1 MTLINCIY
9 SKNQFPFRSQEPVQN
24 RIHLSEEEEV
34 NSKEYF
40 FLIYSS
46 SIFLLPGMCVKAY
59 RVTNNEKIFINIC
72 TSDGIP
78 APEDISADQLTEI
91 LLSETPSNYKIPMSI
106 TELRLIPDKSGK
118 DAVACDVA
126 VHPNYFRKID
136 ALRVF
141 REFLI
146 TIVFEALDTKYNVQV
161 NRDTWIVLKNR
172 KCMGTLVKHRVQNR
186 DVQKVYES
194 YQNPTKEHKTL
205 INVLK
210 GGEQI
215 EYKQTNYNSIT
226 EISTKRGASDT
237 NGKISTVNLTKLNN
251 AQNNNSRKPDCRLY
265 KTNEAASQ
273 LLVAEFFLPE
283 VIDATEIL
291 LDLNVDRLVLESRR
305 FGYLFDS
312 FVPSYIDVNA
322 SMADFN
328 RVHRVRR
335 ILEERLFSE
344 GTRLYFFFFHWF
356 FRF

>member
-1 MTLINCIY
+1 
-9 SKNQFPFRSQEPVQN
+9 
-24 RIHLSEEEEV
+24 
-34 NSKEYF
+34 
-40 FLIYSS
+40 
-46 SIFLLPGMCVKAY
+46 MCVKAY

-91 LLSETPSNYKIPMSI
+91 LSSETPSNYKIPMSI

-126 VHPNYFRKID
+126 VHPNFFRKLE

-172 KCMGTLVKHRVQNR
+172 KCMGSLVKHRVQNR
-186 DVQKVYES
+186 DVQKVVES

-205 INVLK
+205 INELK
-210 GGEQI
+210 SGEQI
-215 EYKQTNYNSIT
+215 EYKETNSNLIT
-226 EISTKRGASDT
+226 EISTKRGASNEND
-237 NGKISTVNLTKLNN
+237 KMSSANLTKIN
-251 AQNNNSRKPDCRLY
+251 AQNNNSRKPDYRLY
-265 KTNEAASQ
+265 KTNELASQ

-283 VIDATEIL
+283 VIDATDFL
-291 LDLNVDRLVLESRR
+291 LDLNADRMVLESRR

-312 FVPSYIDVNA
+312 FVPNYIDVNA
-322 SMADFN
+322 STAEFN
-328 RVHRVRR
+328 NVHRVRQ
-335 ILEERLFSE
+335 ILVERLFLVDTRFHFLLNLFSDFDSE
-344 GTRLYFFFFHWF
+344 DASFGLVFQI
-356 FRF
+356 

>member
-1 MTLINCIY
+1 
-9 SKNQFPFRSQEPVQN
+9 
-24 RIHLSEEEEV
+24 
-34 NSKEYF
+34 
-40 FLIYSS
+40 
-46 SIFLLPGMCVKAY
+46 MCVKAY

-91 LLSETPSNYKIPMSI
+91 LSSETPSNYKIPMSI

-126 VHPNYFRKID
+126 VHPNFFRKME

-172 KCMGTLVKHRVQNR
+172 KSMGSLVKHRVQNR

-205 INVLK
+205 INELK
-210 GGEQI
+210 TGEQI
-215 EYKQTNYNSIT
+215 EYKQTNSNLIT
-226 EISTKRGASDT
+226 EISTKRSSIKAPNE
-237 NGKISTVNLTKLNN
+237 NGKMSSANSTTIN
-251 AQNNNSRKPDCRLY
+251 AQNTNSRKPDYRLY
-265 KTNEAASQ
+265 KANEAASP

-283 VIDATEIL
+283 VIDATEIT
-291 LDLNVDRLVLESRR
+291 LDLNVDRIMLKSRR

-312 FVPSYIDVNA
+312 FVPSCIDVNA
-322 SMADFN
+322 STADFN
-328 RVHRVRR
+328 NVHRVRQ
-335 ILEERLFSE
+335 ILEDIFSE
-344 GTRLYFFFFHWF
+344 GTRLYFFSFFF
-356 FRF
+356 SGFDSEDAGFGLVFYI

>member
-1 MTLINCIY
+1 MCI
-9 SKNQFPFRSQEPVQN
+9 
-24 RIHLSEEEEV
+24 
-34 NSKEYF
+34 
-40 FLIYSS
+40 
-46 SIFLLPGMCVKAY
+46 KAY

-91 LLSETPSNYKIPMSI
+91 LSSETPSNYKIPMSI

-118 DAVACDVA
+118 DAIACDVA
-126 VHPNYFRKID
+126 VHSNFFRKIE

-172 KCMGTLVKHRVQNR
+172 KCMGSLVKHRVQNR

-205 INVLK
+205 INEIK
-210 GGEQI
+210 SEQQV
-215 EYKQTNYNSIT
+215 EYKQTNNNLMT
-226 EISTKRGASDT
+226 EISTKGAASNG
-237 NGKISTVNLTKLNN
+237 NGKMLSANFTKIN
-251 AQNNNSRKPDCRLY
+251 AQNNNSRKPDYRLY
-265 KTNEAASQ
+265 KTNETAASQ
-273 LLVAEFFLPE
+273 FLLAEFFLPE
-283 VIDATEIL
+283 VIDATEIT
-291 LDLNVDRLVLESRR
+291 LDLNADRIVLELRR

-322 SMADFN
+322 STAEFN
-328 RVHRVRR
+328 NVHRVRQ
-335 ILEERLFSE
+335 ILKN
-344 GTRLYFFFFHWF
+344 
-356 FRF
+356 